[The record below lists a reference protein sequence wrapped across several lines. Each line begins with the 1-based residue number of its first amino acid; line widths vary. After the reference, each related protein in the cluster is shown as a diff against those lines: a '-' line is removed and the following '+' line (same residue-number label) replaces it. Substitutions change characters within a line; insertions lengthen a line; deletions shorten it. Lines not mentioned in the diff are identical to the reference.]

1 MNGILPV
8 DKPER
13 FTSFDVIGKLRGVTH
28 TKKIGHS
35 GTLDPMATGVL
46 PLFFG
51 NATKALSVLPDE
63 DKAYVAEV
71 FFGVTTTTEDMTGE
85 IMTKTDSRVTE
96 QEFTALFP
104 RFCGEIEQI
113 PPMVSAVK
121 VGGQPLYKLARQ
133 GKEIEREART
143 VSVYAINL
151 LEFDEEA
158 QKAKIEVSCGKGTY
172 IRTLIADM
180 GKALGCGAAMGKLRR
195 TKAGSFCLSDC
206 LTIGEV
212 CERMENGTLKE
223 ALLPIERLFEHLPKL
238 VLNDFDEH
246 LYRNGVPLEL
256 QKRGW
261 EIISGTVA
269 VYNKKGEIL
278 GLSEMDEEQNELT
291 LLKLFRSNND

>member
-8 DKPER
+8 DKPEN

-51 NATKALSVLPDE
+51 KATKVLSVLPDE

-71 FFGVTTTTEDMTGE
+71 FFGVTTATEDMTGE
-85 IMTKTDSRVTE
+85 ILTKTDSYITE

-104 RFCGEIEQI
+104 RFCGEIKQI

-143 VSVYAINL
+143 VLVYAINL

-158 QKAKIEVSCGKGTY
+158 QTAKIEVSCGKGTY

-195 TKAGSFCLSDC
+195 TKAGGFCLSDC
-206 LTIGEV
+206 LTISEV
-212 CERMENGTLKE
+212 CEKMQDGTLEE

-246 LYRNGVPLEL
+246 LYRNGVLLEL

-261 EIISGTVA
+261 EILPGTVA
-269 VYNKKGEIL
+269 VYNEKGEIL
-278 GLSEMDEEQNELT
+278 GLSKMDEKQNELT
-291 LLKLFRSNND
+291 LIKLFRSNND

>member
-71 FFGVTTTTEDMTGE
+71 FFGVTTATEDMTGE
-85 IMTKTDSRVTE
+85 ILTKTDSRVTE

-104 RFCGEIEQI
+104 RFCGEIKQI

-133 GKEIEREART
+133 GKEIEREARKI
-143 VSVYAINL
+143 SVYAINL

-212 CERMENGTLKE
+212 CERMKNGTLEE

-261 EIISGTVA
+261 EMISGTVA

-278 GLSEMDEEQNELT
+278 GLSEMDEKQNELT
-291 LLKLFRSNND
+291 LIKLFRSNND

>member
-1 MNGILPV
+1 
-8 DKPER
+8 
-13 FTSFDVIGKLRGVTH
+13 
-28 TKKIGHS
+28 
-35 GTLDPMATGVL
+35 
-46 PLFFG
+46 
-51 NATKALSVLPDE
+51 
-63 DKAYVAEV
+63 
-71 FFGVTTTTEDMTGE
+71 
-85 IMTKTDSRVTE
+85 
-96 QEFTALFP
+96 
-104 RFCGEIEQI
+104 
-113 PPMVSAVK
+113 MVSAVK

-206 LTIGEV
+206 LTIDEV
-212 CERMENGTLKE
+212 CERMESGTLEE

-246 LYRNGVPLEL
+246 LYRNGVSLEL

-278 GLSEMDEEQNELT
+278 GLSEMDEKQNELT
-291 LLKLFRSNND
+291 LIKLFRSNND

>member
-28 TKKIGHS
+28 TRKIGHS

-51 NATKALSVLPDE
+51 TATKALSVLPDE

-71 FFGVTTTTEDMTGE
+71 FFGVTTATEDMTGE
-85 IMTKTDSRVTE
+85 ILTKTESRVTE
-96 QEFTALFP
+96 KEFAALFP
-104 RFCGEIEQI
+104 RFCGEIGQI

-121 VGGQPLYKLARQ
+121 IGGQPLYKLARQ

-158 QKAKIEVSCGKGTY
+158 QTAKIEVSCGKGTY
-172 IRTLIADM
+172 IRTLVADM

-195 TKAGSFCLSDC
+195 TKAGGFCLSDC
-206 LTIGEV
+206 LTIDEV
-212 CERMENGTLKE
+212 CEKMRDGTLEE

-238 VLNDFDEH
+238 VLDGYDER

-261 EIISGTVA
+261 EVVSGTVA
-269 VYNKKGEIL
+269 VYNGKGEIL
-278 GLSEMDEEQNELT
+278 GLSVMDEKQNALI
-291 LLKLFRSNND
+291 LVKLFRSNND

>member
-8 DKPER
+8 DKPEN

-51 NATKALSVLPDE
+51 NATKVLSVLPDE
-63 DKAYVAEV
+63 DKVYVAEV
-71 FFGVTTTTEDMTGE
+71 FFGVTTATEDMTGE
-85 IMTKTDSRVTE
+85 ILTKTGSRVTE
-96 QEFTALFP
+96 KDFTALFP

-180 GKALGCGAAMGKLRR
+180 GKTLGCGAAMGKLRR
-195 TKAGSFCLSDC
+195 TKAGGFCLSDC
-206 LTIGEV
+206 LTINEV
-212 CERMENGTLKE
+212 CERMENGTLEE

-238 VLNDFDEH
+238 VLSEFDEH

-278 GLSEMDEEQNELT
+278 GLSEMNGEQNELT